1 VTAAPTP
8 PRRFPWAVYWILF
21 ALIAVFAVLPVITT
35 IVAVAVTGAY
45 GCNISESVRSVCE
58 IGGTDMGEWLQ
69 FGGMSFL
76 YIFLTFPIGFVLFIV
91 WLIVLLVHR
100 ARSRAARAR

>member
-1 VTAAPTP
+1 MTAPADAA

-21 ALIAVFAVLPVITT
+21 ALIGLIGMLPLLTFFLSI
-35 IVAVAVTGAY
+35 ALTGAY
-45 GCNISESVRSVCE
+45 NCNINESVRSVCE

-69 FGGMSFL
+69 AGMFSFL
-76 YIFLTFPIGFVLFIV
+76 YLFISWPLAVVLFTV

-100 ARSRAARAR
+100 ARAARAR

>member
-1 VTAAPTP
+1 MTGAAPTG
-8 PRRFPWAVYWILF
+8 PRRFPWTAYWIVF
-21 ALIAVFAVLPVITT
+21 ALITVFAILPIITT
-35 IVAVAVTGAY
+35 IVAAALTGAY
-45 GCNISESVRSVCE
+45 DCNINESVRSVCE

-76 YIFLTFPIGFVLFIV
+76 YIFLTFPIAIVLFII

-100 ARSRAARAR
+100 ARAARPR